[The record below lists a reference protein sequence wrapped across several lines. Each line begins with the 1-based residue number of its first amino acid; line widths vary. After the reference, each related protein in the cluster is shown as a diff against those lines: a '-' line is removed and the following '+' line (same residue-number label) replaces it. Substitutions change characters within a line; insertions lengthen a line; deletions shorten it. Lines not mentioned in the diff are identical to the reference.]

1 MAGDVEIIIGAV
13 GEVGAVV
20 ELSKQSRVTT
30 LHSEAPYGHMY
41 DMEFCPHFGQF
52 VRTVHKH

>member
-1 MAGDVEIIIGAV
+1 MAGYVEIIIGAV

-30 LHSEAPYGHMY
+30 LITEVTA
-41 DMEFCPHFGQF
+41 
-52 VRTVHKH
+52 HKGFHLLFPFAVLQDQW